1 MAKPNAIPQFY
12 WGDDAVIVQGT
23 RVRIVSR
30 HGSTGNGTVTEI
42 LYWDKCPPTI
52 CLEMDDGTIYS
63 ERVQAGWGP
72 DEQRIRDIGVFGGEI
87 KEILTK
93 H

>member
-1 MAKPNAIPQFY
+1 MAKGNAVPSFD
-12 WGDDAVIVQGT
+12 WVGTRIVPGT

-42 LYWDKCPPTI
+42 LRWGNCPDTI
-52 CLEMDDGTIYS
+52 CLEMDDDTVYS

-72 DEQRIRDIGVFGGEI
+72 DHQRIANLGVFGGEI
-87 KEILTK
+87 KEVLAK